1 MRNFVGKAGRA
12 LGFGLL
18 FFVLRTVQLWSGF
31 DHATGLALS
40 PAAGTALAVC
50 LALAA
55 AVEILLA
62 LRRSGEKLPFRRRFA
77 PAGEMKLPL
86 VMGGMLL
93 ALGGALLAA
102 GNLVPIRGGVYMAQS
117 AAGVLGIAAGVG
129 VVIFTQQAGRRAE
142 QSVLPLLP
150 AMFFGVFLVL
160 SEYLPEADNPVLA
173 RYYIPVL
180 ASALTAYAFS
190 ALAGCVQGEA
200 SPRWFTP
207 VAELAAALCIA
218 AIADGIGPFYPVAR
232 VRPGKP
238 LVYGGCALLL
248 LSFLALQRRDGEL
261 PAEEEAHEDADG
273 EAEEGSAEA

>member
-86 VMGGMLL
+86 VMGGTVSYTHLTL
-93 ALGGALLAA
+93 
-102 GNLVPIRGGVYMAQS
+102 PTIC
-117 AAGVLGIAAGVG
+117 
-129 VVIFTQQAGRRAE
+129 
-142 QSVLPLLP
+142 SV
-150 AMFFGVFLVL
+150 
-160 SEYLPEADNPVLA
+160 
-173 RYYIPVL
+173 
-180 ASALTAYAFS
+180 
-190 ALAGCVQGEA
+190 
-200 SPRWFTP
+200 
-207 VAELAAALCIA
+207 
-218 AIADGIGPFYPVAR
+218 
-232 VRPGKP
+232 
-238 LVYGGCALLL
+238 
-248 LSFLALQRRDGEL
+248 
-261 PAEEEAHEDADG
+261 
-273 EAEEGSAEA
+273 

>member
-150 AMFFGVFLVL
+150 AMFFG
-160 SEYLPEADNPVLA
+160 EIG
-173 RYYIPVL
+173 R
-180 ASALTAYAFS
+180 AS
-190 ALAGCVQGEA
+190 CRE
-200 SPRWFTP
+200 
-207 VAELAAALCIA
+207 
-218 AIADGIGPFYPVAR
+218 R
-232 VRPGKP
+232 V
-238 LVYGGCALLL
+238 
-248 LSFLALQRRDGEL
+248 
-261 PAEEEAHEDADG
+261 
-273 EAEEGSAEA
+273 